1 MCNRIPLRS
10 CGGVFSIR
18 FAKADRMIVGI
29 ERLRTGNDQVVGLT
43 RQSASSC
50 QSEPITLNLRRGKI
64 YVNASLFYKYLL
76 VHQRQISFCCNI
88 SL

>member
-29 ERLRTGNDQVVGLT
+29 EWLRTGNDQVVGLT

-50 QSEPITLNLRRGKI
+50 QSEPITLNLRRKNLRKCFI
-64 YVNASLFYKYLL
+64 ILQILARTSKTNQLL
-76 VHQRQISFCCNI
+76 
-88 SL
+88 L